1 MLYKFLEF
9 LLRVF
14 LAISLMII
22 LFIIIIVI
30 GYFLPFIIIC
40 AIIYTLWDIVS
51 DRRKNVS

>member
-22 LFIIIIVI
+22 LFIIIVI